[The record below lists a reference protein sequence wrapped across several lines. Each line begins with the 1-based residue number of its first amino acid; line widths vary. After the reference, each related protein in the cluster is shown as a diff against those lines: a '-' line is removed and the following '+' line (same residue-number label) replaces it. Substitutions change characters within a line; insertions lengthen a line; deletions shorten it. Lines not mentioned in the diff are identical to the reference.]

1 MTANELKHL
10 TPNPTG
16 ELTLGQRAA
25 ARREAAQPGY
35 AERLAAHQAAWEAAP
50 TETRP
55 EWSTEPVRHRLE
67 LAHIEERMAATDAAI
82 AELLAE

>member
-1 MTANELKHL
+1 MTANEIRF

-16 ELTLGQRAA
+16 ELTLTQRAA
-25 ARREAAQPGY
+25 ARREMDKPGY
-35 AERLAAHQAAWEAAP
+35 WTELNAVQGAWEAAP

-82 AELLAE
+82 AELMAE